1 MTSGFCF
8 CGAWRRQRPGELVLG
23 AQAIE
28 IAEPPHPSNL
38 EATAAV
44 TSLDSTSAPHE
55 KAAQKAVA
63 LANLL
68 PAPKRGGPRKKG
80 ESKVSV
86 KDRSVPKAWKD
97 VELCVP
103 KQPFERLCKEVFE
116 EAFQSHF
123 SGLASD
129 GKTVLL
135 KDVEDCAPTRMHL
148 SKSAIAVLHTAFEEY
163 GSCLFTDAST
173 FATHANRTGVGLSDL
188 RLVTGLRS
196 GLLQR
201 NREEAEALWRK
212 SKMAWLRKFVLPPSV
227 SGAAGLAVKPVGC
240 RETFSILFLCPQA
253 HLICSLGQ
261 LWGVGGGISSRSK
274 GHGFRPLRPEDLQN

>member
-68 PAPKRGGPRKKG
+68 PTLKRGGPRKKG

-135 KDVEDCAPTRMHL
+135 KDVEDCAPTRMHV

-173 FATHANRTGVGLSDL
+173 FATHAKRTGVGLSDL

-196 GLLQR
+196 GLL
-201 NREEAEALWRK
+201 
-212 SKMAWLRKFVLPPSV
+212 
-227 SGAAGLAVKPVGC
+227 
-240 RETFSILFLCPQA
+240 
-253 HLICSLGQ
+253 
-261 LWGVGGGISSRSK
+261 
-274 GHGFRPLRPEDLQN
+274 

>member
-1 MTSGFCF
+1 MVP
-8 CGAWRRQRPGELVLG
+8 GADNVPGELVLG

-253 HLICSLGQ
+253 HLICSLGR
-261 LWGVGGGISSRSK
+261 VGGDFKQKQRTWLSS
-274 GHGFRPLRPEDLQN
+274 PQA